1 MMSSRLSPCLVF
13 FFLSASWLSLAF
25 WLPCDF
31 QSQLIEFHKNTYC
44 DFDLN
49 SITPDNFWTQFISR
63 NRSSKTKKRIKEDT
77 LGPSQPGFS
86 HLQNTRFAFWVAF
99 MEYGIVEV
107 GVFFFFLRDFCLFG
121 NQTFASTSASVRGQR
136 GWTGH
141 PEDQGQSPGQI
152 PFHTAVL
159 KRRLFERI
167 YPFLFS
173 GFFLFFCSLTWNRAQ
188 LENLGQWKKEH
199 TLQQQSWGDLLL
211 QGGWALL

>member
-107 GVFFFFLRDFCLFG
+107 GVFFFFEGLLPFRESNICLHICLRTWAKRMDR
-121 NQTFASTSASVRGQR
+121 TSRRSGAVPRAESIPHGC
-136 GWTGH
+136 
-141 PEDQGQSPGQI
+141 PEKTVI
-152 PFHTAVL
+152 WKNLPF
-159 KRRLFERI
+159 
-167 YPFLFS
+167 PFLWLLS
-173 GFFLFFCSLTWNRAQ
+173 LFLLFN
-188 LENLGQWKKEH
+188 LE
-199 TLQQQSWGDLLL
+199 
-211 QGGWALL
+211 